1 MGLSLVFGI
10 IVMMITIAICIMI
23 VFADMM
29 QPAPQPSNQINP
41 LPVLIIGV
49 IISGIIISSHWWNVT
64 W

>member
-1 MGLSLVFGI
+1 
-10 IVMMITIAICIMI
+10 MI